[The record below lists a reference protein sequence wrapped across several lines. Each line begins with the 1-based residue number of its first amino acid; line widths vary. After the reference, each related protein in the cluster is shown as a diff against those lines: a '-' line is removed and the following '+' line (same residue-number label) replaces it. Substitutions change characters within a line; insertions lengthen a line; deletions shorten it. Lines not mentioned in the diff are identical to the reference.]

1 MVSGGRSQ
9 RSLHDG
15 SVNDRLD
22 VVLSVPRV
30 DDTLPFGVLLDVAL
44 SKQLK
49 AHVRGHRLKREQHKK
64 RLRCCFPA
72 VEVEPEVSKELYR

>member
-15 SVNDRLD
+15 SVNDGLD

-30 DDTLPFGVLLDVAL
+30 DDTLPFGVLLDAAL

-49 AHVRGHRLKREQHKK
+49 AHVRGHRLRREQHKK
-64 RLRCCFPA
+64 G
-72 VEVEPEVSKELYR
+72 

>member
-1 MVSGGRSQ
+1 MWQEQGQ

-49 AHVRGHRLKREQHKK
+49 AHVRGHRLKQRNIKK
-64 RLRCCFPA
+64 A
-72 VEVEPEVSKELYR
+72 EVLLSCSGGGT

>member
-49 AHVRGHRLKREQHKK
+49 AHVRGHRLRREQHKK
-64 RLRCCFPA
+64 G
-72 VEVEPEVSKELYR
+72 

>member
-1 MVSGGRSQ
+1 MWQEQGQ

-49 AHVRGHRLKREQHKK
+49 AHVRGHRLKQRSIKK
-64 RLRCCFPA
+64 VLLSF
-72 VEVEPEVSKELYR
+72 SGGGT